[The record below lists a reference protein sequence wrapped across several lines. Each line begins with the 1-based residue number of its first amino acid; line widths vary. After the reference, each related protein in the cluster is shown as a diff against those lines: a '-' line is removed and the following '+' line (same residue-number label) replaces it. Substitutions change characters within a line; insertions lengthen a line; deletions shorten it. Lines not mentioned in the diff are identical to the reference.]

1 MFNNFMFQFDVSI
14 EGVLGTVETIAVGVG
29 TGQTLHD
36 IFFAPSYWFFGVLGL
51 SFLNFAYFLE
61 HFEHF
66 TVLFLSL
73 FDLLL
78 EEGLSFGQ
86 EGQFFREV
94 DGGGKDNARIGCD
107 WEWGFLSLVV

>member
-1 MFNNFMFQFDVSI
+1 M
-14 EGVLGTVETIAVGVG
+14 
-29 TGQTLHD
+29 
-36 IFFAPSYWFFGVLGL
+36 
-51 SFLNFAYFLE
+51 
-61 HFEHF
+61 
-66 TVLFLSL
+66 LFLSL

-107 WEWGFLSLVV
+107 